1 MCIVFTS
8 SVEET
13 HRLCKL
19 LQLINGQLDMNG
31 QFVKGSAGQTFKFRG
46 RVEEMSRSVRADER
60 ARIMQGCQ
68 SGAVSVLVS
77 SDHMARGI
85 DLPNIRLVINYDPP
99 KHVKTYV
106 HRAGRTAR
114 AQRTGHCITM
124 LNVGQ
129 VGTFRKLRGQVG
141 EAELT
146 QDQFNI
152 LIKKGSIRKSTQEGI
167 MEVYKRALKRLPAII
182 SHGK

>member
-1 MCIVFTS
+1 
-8 SVEET
+8 
-13 HRLCKL
+13 
-19 LQLINGQLDMNG
+19 
-31 QFVKGSAGQTFKFRG
+31 
-46 RVEEMSRSVRADER
+46 
-60 ARIMQGCQ
+60 MQGCQ

-106 HRAGRTAR
+106 HRVGRTAR

-141 EAELT
+141 ESELT

-167 MEVYKRALKRLPAII
+167 MEAYKRALKRLPSII
-182 SHGK
+182 SGGK